1 MNRKIKNKKFGKAFS
16 QKLTTTVQ
24 QNVLSL
30 YLSHSCKLQFI
41 GESAM
46 EAGLWQKPFSTVR
59 LCFSS
64 LRQFIYGIYGLMRTS
79 SHAHIYHKWMRG
91 FRLSRKAQAE
101 KTKKN
106 TRLQE
111 DVWTK
116 QIEKKANRM
125 SCGFRGAGPISWN
138 PLQAAKQRSCG
149 YVRTSTHIVPRRDT
163 DASVIRNFVPVFCN
177 GRLRGYG
184 ETP

>member
-1 MNRKIKNKKFGKAFS
+1 M
-16 QKLTTTVQ
+16 
-24 QNVLSL
+24 
-30 YLSHSCKLQFI
+30 
-41 GESAM
+41 
-46 EAGLWQKPFSTVR
+46 LWQKPFSTVR

-64 LRQFIYGIYGLMRTS
+64 LRQFLYGIYGLMRTS
-79 SHAHIYHKWMRG
+79 SHAHICHKWMRG

-149 YVRTSTHIVPRRDT
+149 YVRTSIHIVPLSLWQFSCRFFLYFGFSLLHLLSDYKHSDCRYRRR
-163 DASVIRNFVPVFCN
+163 ALLRPQEK
-177 GRLRGYG
+177 RLRRA
-184 ETP
+184 ECK